1 LAKSTTGQE
10 MSDRVIIVT
19 PPDDTLLDGIR
30 FLAVDLDQS
39 QTQVLSSSLSKLVS
53 MPNII
58 VYIWNTGDSVDW
70 LFDKKQKSEV
80 IVFNANSQN
89 ELIVGYLA
97 AQKESFYFGNLK
109 SLNAVNNSAIYSVED
124 CFVFLERMIDK
135 YDK

>member
-1 LAKSTTGQE
+1 

-80 IVFNANSQN
+80 IVFNADSQN
-89 ELIVGYLA
+89 DLIVGYLA
-97 AQKESFYFGNLK
+97 AQKESYYFGNLK

>member
-1 LAKSTTGQE
+1 

-70 LFDKKQKSEV
+70 LFDKKQKSSDGH
-80 IVFNANSQN
+80 AS
-89 ELIVGYLA
+89 A
-97 AQKESFYFGNLK
+97 CK
-109 SLNAVNNSAIYSVED
+109 SAL
-124 CFVFLERMIDK
+124 
-135 YDK
+135 